1 MLKKLLIAAAVLTV
15 ALVIAVYVLIGNLDK
30 ILKGAIEGVGSEL
43 LGVPVTVGEVKLD
56 LKSGMG
62 QISGMRIANPQGFQA
77 ENAFQMDTIRLTV
90 DIRSLTSQPVVINEL
105 NIKSPVV
112 ELELK
117 ADGTTNLQ
125 RLLDNIQKNSAKADE
140 KAAEEHPSTEG
151 QEQET
156 KKEPVK
162 LSFKKL
168 AITGVTVNA
177 VVPEQDPTRVVLPD
191 TVKENVGAA
200 EGLTPAQVGG
210 VIIGD
215 IVVQSLEAALQKKLS
230 EKVEEAAKGLFD
242 NLKNKLDGQ

>member
-1 MLKKLLIAAAVLTV
+1 MLKKLVVSAAVLAV
-15 ALVIAVYVLIGNLDK
+15 VVLVGVYLLIGNLDK
-30 ILKGAIEGVGSEL
+30 ILKSAIEGVGSEL
-43 LGVPVTVGEVKLD
+43 LGVPVTVAEVQLD

-62 QISGMRIANPQGFQA
+62 QINGMRIANPDGFQA
-77 ENAFQMDTIRLTV
+77 VNAFQIDTIRLAV

-112 ELELK
+112 ELEAK
-117 ADGTTNLQ
+117 ADGSTNLQ

-151 QEQET
+151 HEQAT

-177 VVPEQDPTRVVLPD
+177 VVPEQDPVRVVLPD
-191 TVKENVGAA
+191 TVKENVGVT

-230 EKVEEAAKGLFD
+230 EKIEEAATGLFN